1 MQLKLYH
8 THVLSFLYLAVQS
21 GIALATSDDATVVST
36 VVITSYAPQP
46 TPAQSYTSETLFE
59 DTVLNVTNRYR
70 AQHDASALTW
80 NNSLTAYAENWAKK
94 CLWKHSHGPYGENL
108 AEGYPN
114 ASASVEAWGDE
125 EKLYNYS
132 DPGYAES
139 TGHFTQLV
147 WRASRTVGCA
157 RVNCTSDTGGDDGKA
172 SGWFVVCEYYPAGN
186 VVGDDN
192 KYFIENVL
200 PVGGG
205 SNSSNSTDSGHKSG
219 AVGRVQGIKVSGVW
233 AVEISLGLV
242 MMSLNGFI

>member
-1 MQLKLYH
+1 M
-8 THVLSFLYLAVQS
+8 
-21 GIALATSDDATVVST
+21 
-36 VVITSYAPQP
+36 
-46 TPAQSYTSETLFE
+46 
-59 DTVLNVTNRYR
+59 
-70 AQHDASALTW
+70 
-80 NNSLTAYAENWAKK
+80 
-94 CLWKHSHGPYGENL
+94 
-108 AEGYPN
+108 
-114 ASASVEAWGDE
+114 
-125 EKLYNYS
+125 
-132 DPGYAES
+132 
-139 TGHFTQLV
+139 
-147 WRASRTVGCA
+147 GCA

-205 SNSSNSTDSGHKSG
+205 SNSSNSTGSGHKSG